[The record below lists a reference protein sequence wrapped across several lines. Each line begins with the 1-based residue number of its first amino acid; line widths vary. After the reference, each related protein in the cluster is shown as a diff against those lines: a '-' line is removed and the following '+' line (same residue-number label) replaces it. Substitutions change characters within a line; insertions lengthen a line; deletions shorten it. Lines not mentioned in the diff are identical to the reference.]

1 MVASVLE
8 KECFSITDLSRNWFT
23 HASTRDLNLS
33 YGHTSRH
40 IPFQLMLHYY
50 IVNKIPDSQKRVI
63 G

>member
-1 MVASVLE
+1 MFQYNGFKSQLVY
-8 KECFSITDLSRNWFT
+8 N
-23 HASTRDLNLS
+23 ASTRDLNLS

-50 IVNKIPDSQKRVI
+50 IVNKIPDSQKRVN